1 MSNKKCKAFCYN
13 QDNEKYNKLIRD
25 KIPEIIK
32 ERGAKFSVHHA
43 DDKEYLQKLKEKLEE
58 EVQEFLESEETEE
71 LADIL
76 EVIYAL
82 AKTKGVDKDGLE
94 KIRMQKE
101 KERGGFDE
109 K

>member
-1 MSNKKCKAFCYN
+1 MKV
-13 QDNEKYNKLIRD
+13 YNKLVRD

-32 ERGAKFSVHHA
+32 KRGAKFSVHIA
-43 DDKEYLQKLKEKLEE
+43 GSEEYLQKLKEKLQEE
-58 EVQEFLESEETEE
+58 AQEFLESEETEG

-82 AKTKGVDKDGLE
+82 AKTKGVDKNELE
-94 KIRMQKE
+94 KIRIQKQ

-109 K
+109 KIVLEWVD